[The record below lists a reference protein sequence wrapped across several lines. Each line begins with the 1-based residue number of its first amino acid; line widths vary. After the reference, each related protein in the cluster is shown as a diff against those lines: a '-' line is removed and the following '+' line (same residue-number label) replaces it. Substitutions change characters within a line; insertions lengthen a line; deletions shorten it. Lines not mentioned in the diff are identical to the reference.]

1 MVKRLAWIGIW
12 TLLMIGCTLVDNPD
26 TPTPMPDPTEES
38 ETGIGID
45 ESTPSVS
52 ESIDYPDGAK
62 VGGVF
67 RLVAGNGIV
76 PDPAIGDD
84 QTGDDLD
91 SRWLVHE
98 IYSGLTR
105 TAPDQNHA
113 VVPDLAQS
121 FEVDTS
127 GLRYEFMLRQDLK
140 FSDGSPVTASDF
152 KWSWERALSPRTGSP
167 RAFDVL
173 GSIEGAVE
181 IAEGSADELSGVKA
195 VDDRILQVTVS
206 NPRSDFTA
214 LLADPVAFV
223 LKRGNVENW
232 GVDWGE
238 VINEFER
245 PIFSS
250 AFDLPV
256 GTGPFKLVR
265 ADYRKGPWVLERNEH
280 YWDRQPYLDSIA
292 IVTEYSTL
300 GFEQWTAREESDF
313 IEGDVDMIFG
323 YPDGVELKTFPADVP
338 PQTSF
343 LVFNASQPPFDDL
356 RFRKALALSIDHHV
370 FDHFASSIY
379 AAHGLLPPG
388 FPGYSDGIVVPDA
401 DPEIA
406 VRELDESHYDGEII
420 RFEPL
425 WDGFL
430 VEEFQAMIDSWSS
443 TLGIDATYEPLS
455 NAEYLR
461 KKGNGTL
468 QMIGFDVEAT
478 YPDPYAVFRVFSEVF
493 QQGDVS
499 EEWGQVSR
507 MLSEAAAELDVAR
520 RFERYAELEQH
531 LIDTSLVIPI
541 RWYTGEK
548 NYTFQAWVNDFSWPK
563 YGGSKFKDVWF
574 DETAPDR

>member
-1 MVKRLAWIGIW
+1 MVGD
-12 TLLMIGCTLVDNPD
+12 LVVD
-26 TPTPMPDPTEES
+26 TPVIDPTEEI
-38 ETGIGID
+38 EKGYEID
-45 ESTPSVS
+45 EDPAPDA
-52 ESIDYPDGAK
+52 ESFDYPEGAK

-67 RLVAGNGIV
+67 RLVTGNGIV

-105 TAPDQNHA
+105 MAPDQNHA
-113 VVPDLAQS
+113 AVPDLAQS

-140 FSDGSPVTASDF
+140 FSDGSPLTASDF
-152 KWSWERALSPRTGSP
+152 KWSWERALGPRTGSP

-173 GSIEGAVE
+173 GSIKGAVE
-181 IAEGSADELSGVKA
+181 IGEGSASELSGVEA
-195 VDDRILQVTVS
+195 VDDRILQVTLS
-206 NPRSDFTA
+206 KPRSDFTA

-223 LKRGNVENW
+223 LKRANVENW
-232 GVDWGE
+232 GADWGE
-238 VINEFER
+238 VINDFER
-245 PIFSS
+245 PVFST

-256 GTGPFKLVR
+256 GTGPFKLVE

-280 YWDRQPYLDSIA
+280 YWDRQPYLDGIQ

-300 GFEQWTAREESDF
+300 GFEQWIAREESDF
-313 IEGDVDMIFG
+313 LEAKIDMIYG
-323 YPDGVELKTFPADVP
+323 YPDDVDVKTFPADGP

-343 LVFNASQPPFDDL
+343 IVLNANQPPFNDP
-356 RFRKALALSIDHHV
+356 RFRKALALSIDHHA
-370 FDHFASSIY
+370 FDHFAGSIY
-379 AAHGLLPPG
+379 AAHGIIPPG
-388 FPGYSDGIVVPDA
+388 FPGYSDGIVVTDA
-401 DPEIA
+401 DPELA
-406 VRELDESHYDGEII
+406 MQELEVSDYDGEHI

-430 VEEFQAMIDSWSS
+430 VEEFQAVIDSWSS

-461 KKGNGTL
+461 KKENGAL
-468 QMIGFDVEAT
+468 QMIGFEIEAA
-478 YPDPYAVFRVFSEVF
+478 YPDPYSIFRVFAEIY
-493 QQGDVS
+493 QNGDVS
-499 EEWGQVSR
+499 EEWERVSQ
-507 MLSEAAAELDVAR
+507 MLSDAAAEQDDAR

-531 LIDTSLVIPI
+531 LIDRSLVIPM
-541 RWYTGEK
+541 RWYTGE
-548 NYTFQAWVNDFSWPK
+548 NSYTFQTWVNDFSWPK